1 MEMLEELNDEDRA
14 VLAFIKRHLEQ
25 NEMRNGLRLLDL
37 LTIEE
42 TQRVIESYRELYKRK
57 GRH

>member
-37 LTIEE
+37 LTVEE
-42 TQRVIESYRELYKRK
+42 TRRVIESYRELYKRE